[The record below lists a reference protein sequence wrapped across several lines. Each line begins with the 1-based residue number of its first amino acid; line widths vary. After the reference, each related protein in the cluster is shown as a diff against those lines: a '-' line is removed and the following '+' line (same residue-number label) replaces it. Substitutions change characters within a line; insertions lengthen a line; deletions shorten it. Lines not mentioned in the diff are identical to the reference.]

1 MKISLLSI
9 AFVGCLMIIDP
20 VESGKY
26 SFRLLL
32 PFFFGKHE
40 KAGLQR
46 KTISGKDL
54 LDTTEGNPQIV

>member
-1 MKISLLSI
+1 M
-9 AFVGCLMIIDP
+9 GCLMFIDP

-32 PFFFGKHE
+32 PVFFGKHE

-46 KTISGKDL
+46 KTISGNDL
-54 LDTTEGNPQIV
+54 LGATEGNPKIV